1 MNEGILEIDL
11 HGMNQYKAKVL
22 IDSRLKS
29 TKAYRIRL
37 IHGHHGGTQ
46 LRDMI
51 ESEYAVDPRV
61 LRIERGPDP
70 GRTELVLREY

>member
-1 MNEGILEIDL
+1 MNEGILELDL
-11 HGMNQYKAKVL
+11 HGMNKYKAKVL

-29 TKAYRIRL
+29 TNAYRIRL
-37 IHGHHGGTQ
+37 IHGYHGGTE

-51 ESEYAVDPRV
+51 FSEYGSHPRV
-61 LRIERGPDP
+61 IRVEPGADP